1 MKKNVLTSVTV
12 SLAAAAMISGTA
24 MAAEYKVGII
34 QFVDDASLN
43 QIEQNIEK
51 ELTAKSEEGGD
62 TYVFDGY
69 VYNGQADS
77 TTLNQITT
85 QLLDDGVDVIVPIA
99 TPAAQ
104 IVQAATED
112 NQIPVVFSAVS
123 DPVGAG
129 LAESMDAPGANITGT
144 SDALNTNAIL
154 DLMFVANPDIKKVGL
169 LYSQSEDSSKKPIED
184 AKAYLDEKGIEY
196 VEKTG
201 TNNTEVTQAADA
213 LIAAGV
219 DAVFTPTD
227 NTVMTAEL
235 AIYEKFIDA
244 GIPHYCGADSFA
256 LNGAFCGY
264 GVDYA
269 KLGVETADIVIEVL
283 QGADPA
289 TTPIKTFDNGIATVN
304 TETAEALGID
314 YSGFAELCT
323 GVVET
328 VTAEEF
334 ESTVSSS
341 SREGMQS
348 VASMLAED
356 WVAMRGWAERPSY
369 KIPAA
374 EAHLLL
380 RPYLSLKGVCYGFII
395 IVFCHRERPGA
406 WLHLCA
412 GGTGSVSEL
421 FHFEYCRPVNGRLLY
436 VRVCSRCSGG
446 DHGTSDPGAVCSD
459 GSRRVL
465 WLHYGVFTDEAWC
478 RINPCGNHC

>member
-1 MKKNVLTSVTV
+1 MKKRVFATVTV
-12 SLAAAAMISGTA
+12 SMAAAAMITGSA

-43 QIEQNIEK
+43 QIEANIEA
-51 ELTAKSEEGGD
+51 ELTKKSEEGEDNFIFEGN
-62 TYVFDGY
+62 

-77 TTLNQITT
+77 TTLNQIAT
-85 QLLDDGVDVIVPIA
+85 QLISDGVDVIIPIA

-104 IVQAATED
+104 IVQTATED

-129 LAESMDAPGANITGT
+129 LVESMDAPGANITGT

-154 DLMFVANPDIKKVGL
+154 DLMLVANPDIKSVGL
-169 LYSQSEDSSKKPIED
+169 LYSQSEDSSKQPIAD
-184 AKAYLDEKGIEY
+184 AKAYLEEKGIDY

-201 TNNTEVTQAADA
+201 TNNTEVSQAADA

-269 KLGVETADIVIEVL
+269 KLGVETADMVVEIL

-289 TTPIKTFDNGIATVN
+289 TTAVKTFDNGIATVN

-314 YSGFAELCT
+314 YSGFAEKCT

-334 ESTVSSS
+334 E
-341 SREGMQS
+341 
-348 VASMLAED
+348 
-356 WVAMRGWAERPSY
+356 
-369 KIPAA
+369 
-374 EAHLLL
+374 
-380 RPYLSLKGVCYGFII
+380 
-395 IVFCHRERPGA
+395 
-406 WLHLCA
+406 
-412 GGTGSVSEL
+412 
-421 FHFEYCRPVNGRLLY
+421 
-436 VRVCSRCSGG
+436 
-446 DHGTSDPGAVCSD
+446 
-459 GSRRVL
+459 
-465 WLHYGVFTDEAWC
+465 
-478 RINPCGNHC
+478 

>member
-85 QLLDDGVDVIVPIA
+85 QLIDDGVDVIVPIA

-184 AKAYLDEKGIEY
+184 AKAYLDEKGVEY

-269 KLGVETADIVIEVL
+269 KLGVETADMVSEVL

-334 ESTVSSS
+334 E
-341 SREGMQS
+341 
-348 VASMLAED
+348 
-356 WVAMRGWAERPSY
+356 
-369 KIPAA
+369 
-374 EAHLLL
+374 
-380 RPYLSLKGVCYGFII
+380 
-395 IVFCHRERPGA
+395 
-406 WLHLCA
+406 
-412 GGTGSVSEL
+412 
-421 FHFEYCRPVNGRLLY
+421 
-436 VRVCSRCSGG
+436 
-446 DHGTSDPGAVCSD
+446 
-459 GSRRVL
+459 
-465 WLHYGVFTDEAWC
+465 
-478 RINPCGNHC
+478 

>member
-1 MKKNVLTSVTV
+1 MKKNVLTGVTV
-12 SLAAAAMISGTA
+12 SLAAAAMLSGTA

-43 QIEQNIEK
+43 QIEQNIEQ

-85 QLLDDGVDVIVPIA
+85 QLIDDGVDVIVPIA

-104 IVQAATED
+104 IVQTATED

-154 DLMFVANPDIKKVGL
+154 DLMLVANPDVKKVGL
-169 LYSQSEDSSKKPIED
+169 LYSQSEDSSKQPIAD

-227 NTVMTAEL
+227 NTIMTAEL

-269 KLGVETADIVIEVL
+269 KLGVETADMVIEVL

-314 YSGFAELCT
+314 YSGFADLCT

-328 VTAEEF
+328 TTAEEF
-334 ESTVSSS
+334 E
-341 SREGMQS
+341 
-348 VASMLAED
+348 
-356 WVAMRGWAERPSY
+356 
-369 KIPAA
+369 
-374 EAHLLL
+374 
-380 RPYLSLKGVCYGFII
+380 
-395 IVFCHRERPGA
+395 
-406 WLHLCA
+406 
-412 GGTGSVSEL
+412 
-421 FHFEYCRPVNGRLLY
+421 
-436 VRVCSRCSGG
+436 
-446 DHGTSDPGAVCSD
+446 
-459 GSRRVL
+459 
-465 WLHYGVFTDEAWC
+465 
-478 RINPCGNHC
+478 